1 MSKKRLLAAVM
12 FTDIEGY
19 TSLMSH
25 SEEDALQIRERHRST
40 FENTTAAYNG
50 EIVQYFG
57 DGTLSIFTSAVEAVQ
72 CAIELQ
78 SAFLQDPKIPIRIGI
93 HVGDILYTKDDI
105 VGDAVNI
112 ASRIESCAVAGSVL
126 ISDKVHDQ
134 IRNHHE
140 IKAKFIDA
148 YELKN
153 VEHAMPLF
161 AITNDGLV
169 VPKREDIKGKL
180 KESTEDRAKRT
191 LNKKSFIIYTLSLAL
206 IALSVLAFFHFTK
219 SHKISDDLSIAV
231 LPFDNLSEDK
241 ESLFFSDGITEDIL
255 TQLSKLKDL
264 RVISRTSVLQYRDSK
279 KTIPEIAKELGV
291 SYILE
296 GSVRTY
302 KDDIRITAQLI
313 DAKTDEHLWS
323 ENYDKKLSNVF
334 GVQTEVS
341 NEIVDAL
348 QINLSFEE
356 LQNLKVVSTENIEAY
371 KLFVEGREE
380 ADKRKKESI
389 AKSILLYKDA
399 IALDPNYAVAY
410 AEIANSIYL
419 ETYYSGRD
427 PQEAAELANSYLDKA
442 EKINDKVSRIYTV
455 RGLINNTYR
464 NYDVAEANF
473 KKAIKLSPN
482 DLTAR
487 RQYATFFIY
496 TGQPEK
502 QLEQAEI
509 AYRLDPLSF
518 STSNSY
524 FEALLSNKEYERA
537 KTLLEEIE
545 SREVDNNPFII
556 NKSFFRLY
564 MDQDKYKE
572 AIPYLELIAKKES
585 AYNRFLGYCYV
596 KTGDTINAYR
606 TIDSIKKN
614 SLARE
619 KSHHLAVV
627 FAGLKQTDSVLFY
640 LDTIRNDQSRRL
652 RRENQSF
659 FSYLKN
665 DNRFQTILKMHGI

>member
-1 MSKKRLLAAVM
+1 MSKKRLLAAIM

-25 SEEDALQIRERHRST
+25 SEENALSIRERHRST

-57 DGTLSIFTSAVEAVQ
+57 DGTLSIFTSALEAVQ

-78 SAFLQDPKIPIRIGI
+78 MAFLQEPKIPIRIGI
-93 HVGDILYTKDDI
+93 HMGDILYTNDDI

-112 ASRIESCAVAGSVL
+112 ASRIESCAVSGSVL

-134 IRNHHE
+134 IRNHRE

-161 AITNDGLV
+161 AIANDGLV

-180 KESTEDRAKRT
+180 KNTTKNKGKRH
-191 LNKKSFIIYTLSLAL
+191 LNKMAFVIYALSLAL
-206 IALSVLAFFHFTK
+206 IALSVFAFFHFTK
-219 SHKISDDLSIAV
+219 AHTVADDLSIAV
-231 LPFDNLSEDK
+231 LPFDNLSDGH
-241 ESLFFSDGITEDIL
+241 ESVFFSDGITEDIL
-255 TQLSKLKDL
+255 TQLSKLKEL
-264 RVISRTSVLQYRDSK
+264 HVISRTSVMQYRGSK

-296 GSVRTY
+296 GSIRTY
-302 KDDIRITAQLI
+302 NDDIRITAQLI
-313 DAKTDEHLWS
+313 DASTDEHIWS
-323 ENYDKKLSNVF
+323 ENYDRKLTNVF
-334 GVQTEVS
+334 DIQTEVS
-341 NEIVDAL
+341 NKIADAL
-348 QINLSFEE
+348 QVNLSFEE
-356 LQNLKVVSTENIEAY
+356 EQNLKIVSTQSIEAY
-371 KLFVEGREE
+371 KRYVEGRKE
-380 ADKRKKESI
+380 ADKRTKESI
-389 AKSILLYKDA
+389 ANSVLLYKDA
-399 IALDPNYAVAY
+399 IAIDPNYAVAY

-427 PQEAAELANSYLDKA
+427 PQEAAELANSYLDQA
-442 EKINDKVSRIYTV
+442 EQINDKVSRIYTV

-464 NYDVAEANF
+464 NYEVAEANF
-473 KKAIKLSPN
+473 KKAIALSPN

-496 TGQPEK
+496 TGQPKK

-518 STSNSY
+518 STGISY
-524 FEALLSNKEYERA
+524 FEALLSNKEYKRA
-537 KTLLEEIE
+537 KKLLETIE
-545 SREVDNNPFII
+545 SRATDNNPFVI
-556 NKSFFRLY
+556 NRSYFRMY
-564 MDQDKYKE
+564 MDQKHYKD
-572 AIPYLELIAKKES
+572 AIPYLEQIAKKES

-596 KTGDTINAYR
+596 KTGDTLGAYR
-606 TIDSIKKN
+606 AIEAIKKR
-614 SLARE
+614 SYASE
-619 KSHHLAVV
+619 KNHQLAVV

-640 LDTIRNDQSRRL
+640 LDTIRNKQSRRL
-652 RRENQSF
+652 KRENESF
-659 FSYLKN
+659 FDYLQE
-665 DNRFQTILKMHGI
+665 DERYQRILEMHGM